1 MAVTTE
7 LRVISEESFQ
17 ECMEGWQRRMGKCIR
32 LQGDYFEGD
41 NL

>member
-7 LRVISEESFQ
+7 LRRILEESFQ
-17 ECMEGWQRRMGKCIR
+17 ECMEEWQRRLGNCVR
-32 LQGDYFEGD
+32 LQGDYFERD